1 MRVRRGGSKGGAGRL
16 GVVLPVLVLVG
27 VVLAGSSP
35 QQHPT
40 TPIYDVALDLN
51 DTHHLY
57 WRLDYG
63 KEEVEFEVHT
73 RGRGRRPWLAVGFSD
88 RGLLEGADLCVL
100 WTDWHGRVHFQVC
113 LCCVG
118 VGILSFCGFVF
129 WKLCGFRFFFIYDVI
144 FLFLCCVFVLRHIW
158 VEFKRLC
165 SA

>member
-1 MRVRRGGSKGGAGRL
+1 MRARRGANKGGAGRL
-16 GVVLPVLVLVG
+16 SFILPFLVLLG

-35 QQHPT
+35 QHPT

-57 WRLDYG
+57 WRLDYV

-73 RGRGRRPWLAVGFSD
+73 RASGRRPWLALGFSD

-113 LCCVG
+113 YLCV
-118 VGILSFCGFVF
+118 VGI
-129 WKLCGFRFFFIYDVI
+129 
-144 FLFLCCVFVLRHIW
+144 VL
-158 VEFKRLC
+158 
-165 SA
+165 